1 MKEDRDV
8 LDAGFADD
16 EDEVELDALRRVEYL
31 DVPVLDFDDAL
42 DLDDEYGVLLLDVAA
57 AFVFSAVVGDLVDLV
72 GGNEVVD
79 DEDDEDVRDSL
90 CLLVTEDLVLT
101 IFLT

>member
-1 MKEDRDV
+1 MKEDREV
-8 LDAGFADD
+8 LDGGFADD

-42 DLDDEYGVLLLDVAA
+42 DLDDESGVLLLDVAA
-57 AFVFSAVVGDLVDLV
+57 GFVFSAVVGDLVDLV
-72 GGNEVVD
+72 DDTEVVD
-79 DEDDEDVRDSL
+79 DEDDEGVRDSL

>member
-8 LDAGFADD
+8 LDADFADD
-16 EDEVELDALRRVEYL
+16 EDEVELDARRRVDYL
-31 DVPVLDFDDAL
+31 DALVLDFDDAL
-42 DLDDEYGVLLLDVAA
+42 DLDDESGVLLLDVAA
-57 AFVFSAVVGDLVDLV
+57 GFVFSAVAGDLVDLV
-72 GGNEVVD
+72 DDTEVV
-79 DEDDEDVRDSL
+79 DEDDEGARDSL